1 MLWGG
6 LDEHAPNKL
15 RVNGP
20 LMNFEQFAKAY
31 GTLIKQLKASDTS
44 SFEQFAKACGTF
56 IKLLVYGAL
65 SY

>member
-1 MLWGG
+1 MYVCVCACVCLCVGGVGGGRAVTLLGG

-31 GTLIKQLKASDTS
+31 GTLIKQLKAS
-44 SFEQFAKACGTF
+44 
-56 IKLLVYGAL
+56 IH
-65 SY
+65 